1 MARTVYSA
9 ARREGKDVDTDRG
22 DIHGDLH
29 GYCCYQVLFVCR
41 HTTLGRLFAALSD
54 NVNGRMTT
62 ISNIHGD
69 Y

>member
-29 GYCCYQVLFVCR
+29 GYCCYQVYSYVVIQHWSDYLQCCR
-41 HTTLGRLFAALSD
+41 TMSM
-54 NVNGRMTT
+54 VV
-62 ISNIHGD
+62 
-69 Y
+69 